1 MNLRNASMG
10 RVTNGMEIGAE
21 AVQSDVFVGSNIQ
34 ENVPEE
40 EELGT
45 TQINQQRNNN
55 FMKRNVKTREW
66 SSIVREAV
74 NEEKEIPVDL

>member
-1 MNLRNASMG
+1 MG

-21 AVQSDVFVGSNIQ
+21 PVKSDVFVGSNTE
-34 ENVPEE
+34 ENVVEE
-40 EELGT
+40 EEQET
-45 TQINQQRNNN
+45 AQINQQRNNT

-74 NEEKEIPVDL
+74 TEEKEIPDDL